1 MADKDSLSIIERLA
15 AQDPAEKEHR
25 NRLIAEGVPVRTAVI
40 RAAQRSGRVR
50 TGTAVRRQQLATEI
64 AGAQAELREVTKAV
78 RKARKAA
85 AARHAAETAR
95 DARLGALV
103 DAKVRE
109 ALVPL
114 RLVESVASGTGEGA
128 KALRES
134 GNRDLAAIAAAAM
147 YGPGPV
153 AETRPGS
160 AVPGSGALLES
171 IAAGAPGTSEMLR
184 KAPLEDLAALASAAT
199 PRPAARRSPFWRMG
213 DSDG

>member
-50 TGTAVRRQQLATEI
+50 TGTAPSPLATQTAPKMAEQR
-64 AGAQAELREVTKAV
+64 QATKAV
-78 RKARKAA
+78 RKARKTA
-85 AARHAAETAR
+85 AAREPAETAR
-95 DARLGALV
+95 ESQLIALV